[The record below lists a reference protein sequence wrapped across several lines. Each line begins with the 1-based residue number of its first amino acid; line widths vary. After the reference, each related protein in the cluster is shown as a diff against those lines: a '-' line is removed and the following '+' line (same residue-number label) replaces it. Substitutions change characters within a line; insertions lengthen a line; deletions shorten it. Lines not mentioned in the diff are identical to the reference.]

1 VASAVLAAPPE
12 RSGVVSGAGA
22 SVDSYETDERR
33 PAAEA
38 AAVALLHAQHAVWA
52 SGRKRTKHGGELV
65 REPFGAKRGVCT
77 HGNHTLHLAALHDRP
92 DTYAQLLVAGAT
104 PFVRNGWGQSPLA
117 LAAAHGSN
125 ATFCAALGAVSET
138 VWLCGRVSC
147 VRTPLEEIDTLFK
160 HVGAV
165 DMDPAPHVCFDPANS
180 HRMPGARTPSDGS
193 RLLGNAGRTTVFEI
207 LIRCERGSL
216 IRTCPQLVQLVQ
228 DKWLAFG
235 RLALLGDALLTF
247 GCVLLI
253 AISLSTSAAARGLE
267 RPPDCSELVEV
278 HVGGVIGVGERVG
291 ERGFA
296 QRDGSFACFFFAA
309 CLMTTSGVDRLFA
322 GTCRV
327 LPVLQQLYHEPSR
340 CSLPCLFR
348 YYRRVLNAFWP
359 VHLNVAALDGIYW
372 TCISLTLP
380 FHPVFSPPVARALAC
395 TIGGNA
401 LDSTASNLLI
411 GLGAIA
417 GGLRLLYALAIH
429 SPHFGA
435 HLLAAAALLPQACYY
450 VFLVFLVWTLGF
462 AAAMAPTFGILP
474 NAWRGHVESA
484 YWWHDG
490 WSGAVR
496 GLMLLFFGEFDF
508 DDLLGSTM
516 PVLSGLLYAAF
527 VVGLVVLGVN
537 CVLAA
542 LTMDHAERLEAAK
555 DRQAWLRAAHIYR
568 AESGFIGGAL
578 KYAQLQAVRC
588 SNSVPQGY
596 ALCDVLRPAAYCR
609 PSHARPMALDSA
621 LYVGEVLDVGR
632 WAVEVAAGRKT
643 QHARTWCLVMLHQ
656 EVEEDGADC
665 VGGVHGE
672 QQRNQMQMQLLQLL
686 QAEGARHGVNG
697 SRANGWALSAVPSS
711 RIVGGHN
718 GFSAVVGEVGFGAVS
733 SAVATSLAKG
743 AGGLYVVQPPTP
755 RGLATLSP
763 SPWAAPSAPAHS
775 VSPSPVPA
783 LGGDLGSGRG
793 NQPPPASAS
802 ARLSSGLAPLEKT
815 FSPNL
820 EPAPPLESC
829 VAAPISPNLE
839 PAPPLESCVAAPR
852 RTKGCKG
859 SPSQK
864 GLAVRNPNGAAAVP
878 ATACSAAASV
888 RSTARPP
895 PRKPQMP
902 QPQMPQPQMP
912 QPQMPQPQMPQP
924 LMTPWQPMLV
934 ALSSTHGP
942 ARISSPRATAVAQR
956 MQLTAPSPV
965 ILAMPQSRGD
975 RGEKSSAGLSSSS
988 TSWGGG
994 ATDLQNAAT
1003 SSQKGYDAKT
1013 LYTV

>member
-1 VASAVLAAPPE
+1 
-12 RSGVVSGAGA
+12 VSGAGA
-22 SVDSYETDERR
+22 SVDSYESDERR

-38 AAVALLHAQHAVWA
+38 AAVAVLHAQHAVWA

-125 ATFCAALGAVSET
+125 ATFCAALGAISET

-165 DMDPAPHVCFDPANS
+165 DTDPAPHVCFDPANS
-180 HRMPGARTPSDGS
+180 HRMPGARPGAHPPPDGS

-235 RLALLGDALLTF
+235 RLALLGDVLLTF

-253 AISLSTSAAARGLE
+253 YISLSTSAAARGLE
-267 RPPDCSELVEV
+267 RPPDCSELVQV

-359 VHLNVAALDGIYW
+359 VHLNVAALDGVYW

-450 VFLVFLVWTLGF
+450 VVLVLLVWTLGF

-508 DDLLGSTM
+508 DDLLGSAM

-555 DRQAWLRAAHIYR
+555 DRQAWLRAAHVYR

-609 PSHARPMALDSA
+609 PSPARPKAHDTALD
-621 LYVGEVLDVGR
+621 VGEGLDEGR
-632 WAVEVAAGRKT
+632 WAVETAAGRKT
-643 QHARTWCLVMLHQ
+643 QHARTWCLVMLHE

-665 VGGVHGE
+665 VGGVHDE
-672 QQRNQMQMQLLQLL
+672 QQRHQMQLQLLQLM
-686 QAEGARHGVNG
+686 QAEGARHGAKG
-697 SRANGWALSAVPSS
+697 SRANGGVLSAVPSS

-718 GFSAVVGEVGFGAVS
+718 GFGAVT
-733 SAVATSLAKG
+733 TSLAKG
-743 AGGLYVVQPPTP
+743 AGGPFVVLPPTP

-763 SPWAAPSAPAHS
+763 SPWAAPSAPPHS
-775 VSPSPVPA
+775 VSPLPVPA
-783 LGGDLGSGRG
+783 LGGYLGDGRW
-793 NQPPPASAS
+793 NQPPPAPAS
-802 ARLSSGLAPLEKT
+802 ARLCSGLAPLEET
-815 FSPNL
+815 ISPKL
-820 EPAPPLESC
+820 DTISPKLDT
-829 VAAPISPNLE
+829 ISPNLYDLPQE
-839 PAPPLESCVAAPR
+839 NTISPKAPFANRS
-852 RTKGCKG
+852 KG
-859 SPSQK
+859 SPSKK
-864 GLAVRNPNGAAAVP
+864 GLAVRDPNGAVAVH
-878 ATACSAAASV
+878 ATACSAAATV

-895 PRKPQMP
+895 PRQP
-902 QPQMPQPQMP
+902 QPQPQ
-912 QPQMPQPQMPQP
+912 
-924 LMTPWQPMLV
+924 MTPWQPMPG
-934 ALSSTHGP
+934 ALSSTRGP
-942 ARISSPRATAVAQR
+942 ARISSPRATAVAQH

-965 ILAMPQSRGD
+965 ILAMPQSRRE
-975 RGEKSSAGLSSSS
+975 RGEKSSAGFSLSS
-988 TSWGGG
+988 TSRGGG

-1003 SSQKGYDAKT
+1003 SSQIGYDAKT